1 MQQQH
6 QEVDDQFGASQ
17 SRNGYDHDRAP
28 QALHVVDGGVTAAG
42 DYDGDVTPS
51 EEHQDEVT
59 AAVTI
64 ITEHRAD
71 IERAKGMLMLI
82 HGMDDPEA
90 AFELLRWRSQT
101 TNTKLRRLARQVVA
115 DFLALGGR
123 ETLPPRSTYDNLLL
137 TAHLR
142 VDSNVESE
150 DDTG

>member
-1 MQQQH
+1 
-6 QEVDDQFGASQ
+6 
-17 SRNGYDHDRAP
+17 
-28 QALHVVDGGVTAAG
+28 LHLVDGSATAAG
-42 DYDGDVTPS
+42 GHDVDVTPS

-123 ETLPPRSTYDNLLL
+123 EALPPRSAYDNLLL

-142 VDSNVESE
+142 VDPNVESE